1 MIPRDGYIAKLEA
14 YRDKQL
20 IKVVTGL
27 RRSGKTTLMELYE
40 DRLRSSGVSDEQ
52 IIHINFEDVDYD
64 YIETYKDLHS
74 EIINQ
79 LVPDKMNYIVLDEV
93 QRVSG
98 FERAVDSLYLRRNCD
113 VYITGSNS
121 KLLSGDLAT
130 LLTGRYVEINVL
142 PLAFREYVSARGDN
156 VRADILYRDYIENGS
171 FPFVLQLDEQWAVR
185 QYLEGIYDS
194 VVLKDIVS
202 RRKVINIDVL
212 NRIVRFLF
220 SSIGSECS
228 ANRISGALVSSGR
241 KVSSQTVDQ
250 YLEAITDSFI
260 FYKAD
265 RYDIKG
271 KDILK
276 TNPKYYA
283 ADLGLRKIVLGS
295 APGDAGHILEN
306 VVYLELLRRGYK
318 VYVGKAGAAEVDF
331 VAIGEEGEEYYQVA
345 YTVNDAAEGKVLE
358 RELRPLLSI
367 RDHNPKYLLTM
378 DYGSVINYN
387 GIRQKYVLDWLLEE
401 N

>member
-1 MIPRDGYIAKLEA
+1 
-14 YRDKQL
+14 
-20 IKVVTGL
+20 
-27 RRSGKTTLMELYE
+27 MELYE

-171 FPFVLQLDEQWAVR
+171 FPFVLQLDGQWAVR

-345 YTVNDAAEGKVLE
+345 YAVNDAEGKVLE